1 MSVSKFPNSTTL
13 TVEQA
18 LHSAL
23 GDAGRLDEVLIV
35 GTYKD
40 DDSLYVVSSRLN
52 RAQALWLAKMAELHA
67 LNQ

>member
-1 MSVSKFPNSTTL
+1 MAVSKLPNSTTF

-18 LHSAL
+18 LQSAL
-23 GDAGRLDEVLIV
+23 HDADKLDEVLIV

>member
-18 LHSAL
+18 LQSAL
-23 GDAGRLDEVLIV
+23 GDAHRLDEVLIV

-40 DDSLYVVSSRLN
+40 DDSLFVVSSRLN

>member
-1 MSVSKFPNSTTL
+1 MAVSRLPNSTTFS
-13 TVEQA
+13 VEQA
-18 LHSAL
+18 LQSAL
-23 GDAGRLDEVLIV
+23 GDADKLDEVLVV

-67 LNQ
+67 LDQ